1 MCFVCFVFFVVCFC
15 EYTRRSMR
23 LCRFGEN
30 RLGVIDG
37 DQVRDVTAALDELPA
52 YRYPLPAGDMLIA
65 NLDTVTARARA
76 IARNSTPAPVDRVS
90 LLSPVAN
97 PNKIIGA
104 PVNYRK
110 GGEDA
115 AAIAAAM
122 SIGLF
127 LKANSSL
134 AGPSDGIALRM
145 MERQIDHEVEL
156 AVIVGRQGVN
166 IPRSE
171 ALTYVAG
178 YAVALD
184 ITPHGKEERS
194 LRKSCETY
202 SLIGPWLVTADEI
215 PDPGNLDLQLEVN
228 GELRQ
233 KGNTRQM
240 IRDVASLIEYASSF
254 YTLFPGDIFLSG
266 TPAGVGPMK
275 PGDEIVASV
284 EKIGTMRVKVRA
296 A

>member
-1 MCFVCFVFFVVCFC
+1 
-15 EYTRRSMR
+15 MR

-30 RLGVIDG
+30 RLGVVDG

-52 YRYPLPAGDMLIA
+52 YRYPLPAGDMLVA
-65 NLDTVTARARA
+65 NLEKVTARVRA
-76 IARNSTPAPVDRVS
+76 IAKSSAPAPLEGLK

-97 PNKIIGA
+97 PSKIIGA

-110 GGEDA
+110 GGEDD

-156 AVIVGRQGVN
+156 AVIVGRQGAN
-166 IPRSE
+166 IPRSK
-171 ALTYVAG
+171 ALEYVAG

-184 ITPHGKEERS
+184 TTPHGKEERS

-202 SLIGPWLVTADEI
+202 SLIGPWLVTADDI
-215 PDPGNLDLQLEVN
+215 PDPTNLDLQLELN
-228 GELRQ
+228 GEVRQ

-240 IRDVASLIEYASSF
+240 IRDVASINEYASSF
-254 YTLFPGDIFLSG
+254 YTLYPGDIFLSG

-275 PGDEIVASV
+275 PGDEIVASI

>member
-1 MCFVCFVFFVVCFC
+1 
-15 EYTRRSMR
+15 MR
-23 LCRFGEN
+23 LCRFGEK
-30 RLGVIDG
+30 RLGVVDG
-37 DQVRDVTAALDELPA
+37 DQVRDVTAALEELPA
-52 YRYPLPAGDMLIA
+52 YRYPLPAGDMLMA
-65 NLDTVTARARA
+65 NLEKVATRARA
-76 IARNSTPAPVDRVS
+76 LATNSAPMPLDGLT

-110 GGEDA
+110 GGEDD

-145 MERQIDHEVEL
+145 MERQIDYEVEL
-156 AVIVGRQGVN
+156 AVIVGKQVLN
-166 IPRSE
+166 IRRDD
-171 ALTYVAG
+171 ALKYVGG

-202 SLIGPWLVTADEI
+202 SVIGPWLVTADEI
-215 PDPGNLDLQLEVN
+215 PDPTDLNLRLDVN
-228 GELRQ
+228 GERRQ
-233 KGNTRQM
+233 DGNTRQM
-240 IRDVASLIEYASSF
+240 IRGVAALIEYASSF
-254 YTLFPGDIFLSG
+254 YTLYPGDIFLSG
-266 TPAGVGPMK
+266 TPAGVGPLR
-275 PGDEIVASV
+275 PGDELTASIAT
-284 EKIGTMRVKVRA
+284 IGTMRVKVRA

>member
-1 MCFVCFVFFVVCFC
+1 
-15 EYTRRSMR
+15 MR
-23 LCRFGEN
+23 LCRFREN

-52 YRYPLPAGDMLIA
+52 YRYPLPTGDMLIA

-76 IARNSTPAPVDRVS
+76 IASNSAPAPVDRVN

-156 AVIVGRQGVN
+156 GVVIGKPGSN
-166 IPRSE
+166 ISRAD
-171 ALTYVAG
+171 ALKHVAG

-202 SLIGPWLVTADEI
+202 SVLGPWLVTADEI
-215 PDPGNLDLQLEVN
+215 PDPAGLELQLDVN
-228 GELRQ
+228 GERRQ
-233 KGNTRQM
+233 QGNTNQM
-240 IRDVASLIEYASSF
+240 IRDVAALIEYASSF
-254 YTLFPGDIFLSG
+254 YTLYPGDIFLSG

-275 PGDEIVASV
+275 PGDELVATI
-284 EKIGTMRVKVRA
+284 EKVGTMRVKVRA
-296 A
+296 FTN

>member
-1 MCFVCFVFFVVCFC
+1 
-15 EYTRRSMR
+15 
-23 LCRFGEN
+23 
-30 RLGVIDG
+30 
-37 DQVRDVTAALDELPA
+37 VT
-52 YRYPLPAGDMLIA
+52 
-65 NLDTVTARARA
+65 TRARA
-76 IARNSTPAPVDRVS
+76 ITNNSAPMPLDGLT

-110 GGEDA
+110 GGEDD
-115 AAIAAAM
+115 AAIAAAL

-134 AGPSDGIALRM
+134 AGPSDGIAVRM

-156 AVIVGRQGVN
+156 AVIVGRKGAG
-166 IPRSE
+166 ISRSD
-171 ALTYVAG
+171 ALTYVGG

-194 LRKSCETY
+194 LRKSPDTY
-202 SLIGPWLVTADEI
+202 SVIGPWLVTADEI

-233 KGNTRQM
+233 QGNTSQM
-240 IRDVASLIEYASSF
+240 IRDVAALIEYASSF
-254 YTLFPGDIFLSG
+254 YTLYPGDIFLSG
-266 TPAGVGPMK
+266 TPAGVGPMR
-275 PGDEIVASV
+275 PGDELTASI

>member
-1 MCFVCFVFFVVCFC
+1 
-15 EYTRRSMR
+15 MR

-30 RLGVIDG
+30 RLGVVDG
-37 DQVRDVTAALDELPA
+37 DQVRDVTAALEELPA
-52 YRYPLPAGDMLIA
+52 YRYPFPAGDMLMA
-65 NLDTVTARARA
+65 NLEKVATRARA
-76 IARNSTPAPVDRVS
+76 LATNGAPVPLDGLT

-110 GGEDA
+110 GGEDD

-145 MERQIDHEVEL
+145 LERQIDYEVEL
-156 AVIVGRQGVN
+156 AVVVGKQGLN
-166 IPRSE
+166 IRRDD
-171 ALTYVAG
+171 ALKHVGG

-215 PDPGNLDLQLEVN
+215 PDPTDLNLHLDVN
-228 GELRQ
+228 GERRQ
-233 KGNTRQM
+233 DGNTRQM
-240 IRDVASLIEYASSF
+240 IRGVAALIEYASSF
-254 YTLFPGDIFLSG
+254 YTLYPGDIFLSG
-266 TPAGVGPMK
+266 TPAGVGPLR
-275 PGDEIVASV
+275 PGDALTASI
-284 EKIGTMRVKVRA
+284 EKIGTMRVNVRA

>member
-1 MCFVCFVFFVVCFC
+1 
-15 EYTRRSMR
+15 MR

-30 RLGVIDG
+30 RLGVVDG
-37 DQVRDVTAALDELPA
+37 DQVRDVTAALEELPA
-52 YRYPLPAGDMLIA
+52 YRYPFPAGDMLMA
-65 NLDTVTARARA
+65 NLEKVATRARA
-76 IARNSTPAPVDRVS
+76 LATSSAPMPLDGLT

-110 GGEDA
+110 GGEDD

-145 MERQIDHEVEL
+145 MERQIDYEVEL
-156 AVIVGRQGVN
+156 AVIVGKQGLN
-166 IPRSE
+166 IRRDD
-171 ALTYVAG
+171 ALKYVGG

-202 SLIGPWLVTADEI
+202 SVIGPWLVTADEI
-215 PDPGNLDLQLEVN
+215 PDPTSLNLRLDVN
-228 GELRQ
+228 GERRQ
-233 KGNTRQM
+233 DGNTRQM
-240 IRDVASLIEYASSF
+240 IRGVAALIEYASSF
-254 YTLFPGDIFLSG
+254 YTLYPGDIFLSG
-266 TPAGVGPMK
+266 TPAGVGPLR
-275 PGDEIVASV
+275 PGDELTASI

>member
-1 MCFVCFVFFVVCFC
+1 
-15 EYTRRSMR
+15 MR
-23 LCRFGEN
+23 LCRFEAN
-30 RLGVIDG
+30 RLGVVDG
-37 DQVRDVTAALDELPA
+37 DQVRDVTAALEELPA
-52 YRYPLPAGDMLIA
+52 YRYPLPTGDMLIA
-65 NLDTVTARARA
+65 NLEKVSTRARA
-76 IARNSTPAPVDRVS
+76 LATNSASMPLDNLT

-110 GGEDA
+110 GGEDD

-145 MERQIDHEVEL
+145 MERQIDYEVEL
-156 AVIVGRQGVN
+156 AVIVGKQGLN
-166 IPRSE
+166 IRRGD

-202 SLIGPWLVTADEI
+202 SVIGPWLVTADEI
-215 PDPGNLDLQLEVN
+215 PDPTNLNLQLDVN
-228 GELRQ
+228 GERRQ
-233 KGNTRQM
+233 DGNTRQM
-240 IRDVASLIEYASSF
+240 IRGVAALIEYASSF
-254 YTLFPGDIFLSG
+254 YTLYPGDIFLTG
-266 TPAGVGPMK
+266 TPAGVGPLR
-275 PGDEIVASV
+275 PGDALTASI
-284 EKIGTMRVKVRA
+284 EKIGTMQVKVRA